1 MGKECPSHPAFK
13 YRSERPYQVEQGMER
28 TNTLAQELDMKSRES
43 TESDSRH
50 CSIASSRNY
59 SAIDMSVDRMS
70 PRQTVSSSHVD
81 DAQSSHECANG
92 SYDGF
97 SSEEE
102 VATEV
107 HEKKLYTYFSVLR
120 DLHASGPLSWDQ
132 EALLTNLRLSLNV
145 SNDEHLFELRRLCS
159 TQAT

>member
-1 MGKECPSHPAFK
+1 MGMECPFHPAFK
-13 YRSERPYQVEQGMER
+13 YRSEIPCEVEQAMER
-28 TNTLAQELDMKSRES
+28 AKTHARELDMKSRES

-50 CSIASSRNY
+50 CSIANSRNY
-59 SAIDMSVDRMS
+59 SAIGMSVDRIS
-70 PRQTVSSSHVD
+70 PRQTVSSRHVD
-81 DAQSSHECANG
+81 DARSSHECGNG

-102 VATEV
+102 APTEV
-107 HEKKLYTYFSVLR
+107 HEKELYTYFSVLR